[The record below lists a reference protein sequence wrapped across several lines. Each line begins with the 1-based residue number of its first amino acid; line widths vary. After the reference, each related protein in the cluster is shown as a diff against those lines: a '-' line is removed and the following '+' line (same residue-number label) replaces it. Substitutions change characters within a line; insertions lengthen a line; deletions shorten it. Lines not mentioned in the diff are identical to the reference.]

1 MNPFDSYRLNKVRR
15 LKRGALVVALFF
27 AVCSA
32 QGGSI
37 SVEKL
42 WCTRSLPAKD
52 GYTWT
57 MTSRLGHM
65 LAAAERMFGE
75 RDRRWTILG
84 VEMCMDEDQPPQNW
98 YPGYPARTNI
108 IIQIVPAQDERFACY
123 QLAHEVVHTLAPQVG
138 TPANVLEE
146 GVAVWFARRYV
157 KDNFDFNIDAGR
169 PSYDDACKLVDQML
183 SRDEQAIRKLR
194 SVEPLF
200 KRMTIQTFRKAGVV
214 CPTDDMEKLLAPFIR

>member
-1 MNPFDSYRLNKVRR
+1 MC
-15 LKRGALVVALFF
+15 GAFAFALSLV
-27 AVCSA
+27 AVSA
-32 QGGSI
+32 QGRNI

-65 LAAAERMFGE
+65 LADAERMYGE
-75 RDRRWTILG
+75 RDKRWTILG
-84 VEMCMDEDQPPQNW
+84 VEMCMDENQPPQNW
-98 YPGYPARTNI
+98 YPGFPARTNI
-108 IIQIVPAQDERFACY
+108 VIQIVPAQDEKSACY

-157 KDNFDFNIDAGR
+157 KENFNFNMDAGR
-169 PSYDDACKLVDQML
+169 PSYDDACKLVDRML

-194 SVEPLF
+194 SVEPVF
-200 KRMTIQTFRKAGVV
+200 KRMTIQTFSKAGVV
-214 CPTDDMEKLLAPFIR
+214 CPSNDIETLLAPFAR